1 MIFFYISLPLFVI
14 FYLTLRGQTRQ
25 GPSKG
30 ALLFMSFICTLVT
43 LYIYKGFNGDTTF
56 KLVNDR
62 EILERLVTAKS
73 KSKEQDAIE
82 VGRIILEV
90 SNKEEVLAGEI
101 YLLAKKLRGA
111 DEYALSSL
119 AFDQLYNIFSNELD
133 GNILAEYA
141 QTIFLKEDRSF
152 NGKIESILEE
162 ALLKSPDNPSALT
175 LKGLKELE
183 NKNIDLTISLWTK
196 ALTLLE
202 SEKDK
207 SELKALIE
215 AVKKLKNQ

>member
-1 MIFFYISLPLFVI
+1 M
-14 FYLTLRGQTRQ
+14 
-25 GPSKG
+25 
-30 ALLFMSFICTLVT
+30 
-43 LYIYKGFNGDTTF
+43 
-56 KLVNDR
+56 
-62 EILERLVTAKS
+62 
-73 KSKEQDAIE
+73 
-82 VGRIILEV
+82 
-90 SNKEEVLAGEI
+90 
-101 YLLAKKLRGA
+101 
-111 DEYALSSL
+111 
-119 AFDQLYNIFSNELD
+119 

>member
-1 MIFFYISLPLFVI
+1 MQNQSKLILHHVGGRAGSISFPIPENF
-14 FYLTLRGQTRQ
+14 
-25 GPSKG
+25 
-30 ALLFMSFICTLVT
+30 
-43 LYIYKGFNGDTTF
+43 
-56 KLVNDR
+56 
-62 EILERLVTAKS
+62 
-73 KSKEQDAIE
+73 EQD
-82 VGRIILEV
+82 II
-90 SNKEEVLAGEI
+90 NII
-101 YLLAKKLRGA
+101 YEA
-111 DEYALSSL
+111 DETCVK
-119 AFDQLYNIFSNELD
+119 Q
-133 GNILAEYA
+133 
-141 QTIFLKEDRSF
+141 
-152 NGKIESILEE
+152 IESILEE